1 MFANT
6 QAGGTD
12 LATPDVCLTPPVPV
26 PVAYP
31 NFADGSMA
39 ANPVF
44 NVLYASAPAHNLG
57 TIVPSTSGDNSG
69 VVGGVSSGTVMGTSV
84 HTTASFS
91 VLTGGMPT
99 TKLTSQTLQNN
110 ANIAGSRLAPSQLKV
125 LLLAR

>member
-6 QAGGTD
+6 QSGGTD

-44 NVLYASAPAHNLG
+44 HVLYASAPAHNLS
-57 TIVPSTSGDNSG
+57 TIVPSTTGDNSG
-69 VVGGVSSGTVMGTSV
+69 VVGGVSSGTVMNKSI
-84 HTTASFS
+84 HTTAAFS

-99 TKLTSQTLQNN
+99 TKL
-110 ANIAGSRLAPSQLKV
+110 
-125 LLLAR
+125 